1 MKGGKKSEGVA
12 ARLVGAG
19 PGDPGLITV
28 KGMEALA
35 SADVVIYD
43 ALANNSL
50 LEFAPKKAELIFA
63 GKKKGFKA
71 LEQEEINALLID
83 RARLGK
89 KVVRLKGGD
98 PFVFG
103 RGGEEAEALADAGIP
118 VEIIPGVS
126 SVHSVPAYS
135 GVPLTHRDFNSSF
148 AVATGH
154 KKPGKRSSLDW
165 AALARMETAV
175 FLMSVDN
182 IGEIAEKLIKNK
194 KPRGTPVMVTARG
207 TTGRQRTV
215 TGKLGDIADKVRAH
229 GGELTPAVIMVGG
242 AVGKRARL
250 NWFEKKPLFGR
261 KITVTRPAGQSAD
274 FVNLL
279 QQRGADVFSFPCIE
293 TAPPASWKPVDRL
306 ADNLRSCDFLTFTS
320 ANGVE
325 RFFSRLAA
333 RGLDARALGGAG
345 TVCIG
350 SKTAEALM
358 RRGVRADIVPGKY
371 TAEGILEELK
381 KSKVR
386 GKTFFIPRA
395 DKARDTL
402 PEGLLKMGAKVE
414 TAPCYRTRSP
424 KYSKEELA
432 EAEAEVSS
440 SDAVVFTSSS
450 SVTGFLGILKNGAEI
465 LSRIPVVCIG
475 PVTAQTVRSEGLTP
489 SVVADVHTTAGL
501 ADAMSAFFKA
511 TPAPR

>member
-1 MKGGKKSEGVA
+1 MKSGKKTKSA
-12 ARLVGAG
+12 AAVCLVGAG

-28 KGMEALA
+28 KGMEALR

-50 LEFAPKKAELIFA
+50 LEFAPEKAEFIFA

-71 LEQEEINALLID
+71 LEQKEINALLID
-83 RARLGK
+83 RAGRGR
-89 KVVRLKGGD
+89 KVIRLKGGD

-103 RGGEEAEALADAGIP
+103 RGGEEAGALIEAGIP
-118 VEIIPGVS
+118 VEIVPGVS

-148 AVATGH
+148 AVVTGH
-154 KKPGKRSSLDW
+154 KKPGKRSPVDW
-165 AALARMETAV
+165 EALARMETVV
-175 FLMSVDN
+175 FLMSAGN
-182 IGEIAEKLIKNK
+182 IGEIADKLMENK
-194 KPRGTPVMVTARG
+194 KPRKTPVMVTARG
-207 TTGRQRTV
+207 TTGRQKTV
-215 TGKLGDIADKVRAH
+215 IGKLGDIADKVRAE
-229 GGELTPAVIMVGG
+229 GGGLAPAVVMTGG
-242 AVGKRARL
+242 AVGMKNRF

-274 FVNLL
+274 FINLL
-279 QQRGADVFSFPCIE
+279 QQKGAEVFSFPCI
-293 TAPPASWKPVDRL
+293 TIIPPASWKPVDRL

-325 RFFSRLAA
+325 RFFSRLDM

-350 SKTAEALM
+350 SKTAEALR
-358 RRGVRADIVPGKY
+358 RRGVRADIVPKKY
-371 TAEGILEELK
+371 TAEGVLEELK
-381 KSKVR
+381 KSNVR

-395 DKARDTL
+395 DIARDAL

-414 TAPCYRTRSP
+414 TAACYRTRAP
-424 KYSKEELA
+424 KYSKSELA
-432 EAEAEVSS
+432 AAQREVAS

-465 LSRIPVVCIG
+465 LRRVPVACIG
-475 PVTAQTVRSEGLTP
+475 PVTERTVRREGLTP
-489 SVVADVHTTAGL
+489 SVVSGIHTTAGL
-501 ADAMSAFFKA
+501 ADAMSDFFYEGE
-511 TPAPR
+511 